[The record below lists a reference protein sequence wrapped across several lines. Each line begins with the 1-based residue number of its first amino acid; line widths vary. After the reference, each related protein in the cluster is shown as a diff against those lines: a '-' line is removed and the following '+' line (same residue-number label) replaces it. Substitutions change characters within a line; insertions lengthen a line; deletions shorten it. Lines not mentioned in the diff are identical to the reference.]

1 MRAAYFKAAGNDYYF
16 LYKWKLFSGPCFCHN
31 SIITNLQSRDNEML
45 KRTLVIFVA
54 AAFFSGA
61 APTQTAQARDYYDD
75 DDDIWDLMDP
85 SWWADEFFD
94 DDDDDD
100 WWYYRRHPYN
110 PYWGGPYVQHPRVI
124 VIQQPKSAPQNPE
137 TRLPE

>member
-1 MRAAYFKAAGNDYYF
+1 MQKT
-16 LYKWKLFSGPCFCHN
+16 
-31 SIITNLQSRDNEML
+31 IM
-45 KRTLVIFVA
+45 VIFVA
-54 AAFFSGA
+54 ATFFGGTV
-61 APTQTAQARDYYDD
+61 PTQTAQARDYYDD

-100 WWYYRRHPYN
+100 WRYYRHHPYN
-110 PYWGGPYVQHPRVI
+110 PYWGGPYARHPQLI
-124 VIQQPKSAPQNPE
+124 VIQPKTAPQQPE